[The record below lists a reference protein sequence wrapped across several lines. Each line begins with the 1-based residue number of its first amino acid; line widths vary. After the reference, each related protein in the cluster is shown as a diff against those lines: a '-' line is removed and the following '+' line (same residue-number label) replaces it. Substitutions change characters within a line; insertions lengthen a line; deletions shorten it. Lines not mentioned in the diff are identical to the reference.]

1 MNSNICGNC
10 GNFSPLPGEKF
21 FNCSSSRHAGLSYGM
36 QVRADTRACEAF
48 VAPEPTTSSG
58 VVVEQRKTPV
68 ETVGLCSWG
77 ELSLVLSVL
86 LMIVLVSWL
95 LYTCAV

>member
-1 MNSNICGNC
+1 MSSNICGNC
-10 GNFSPLPGEKF
+10 GNFSPVPGEKY
-21 FNCSSSRHAGLSYGM
+21 FNCGSSRHAGLSYGM

-48 VAPEPTTSSG
+48 VAPESATTAAA
-58 VVVEQRKTPV
+58 EQRKTPM
-68 ETVGLCSWG
+68 ETMGLCSWG